1 MNRDK
6 NNSHQI
12 KGRDSNFE
20 LLRIW
25 AMFMIIIGHMS
36 WQAFEAD
43 QLSMGGRVFI
53 DLFCYGSKIAV
64 NLFLMIGIWF
74 LVDSDF
80 KASRVFKLYGSL
92 WFYSIFIT
100 VALIVSGLEV
110 STQDKIYSF
119 FPYLKNRM
127 WFVPQ
132 YITLILLSPFLKK
145 AYNGMSQASMRL
157 LIIVGFFMIGGVCSV
172 NYFMDTRLCATIWF
186 IYIYFVIAYYKQYVS
201 DKITHKYYFLFGGIT
216 IYFILVG
223 GALVCLSHTGTVYN
237 IVVQYIA
244 QYLCDFKSIPN
255 FICSFCIFIFFS
267 KLDIGSNRV
276 INELSKNTL
285 DVYMI
290 HQHPAFY
297 MILWTVVCKTHSWQS
312 SDYFILIYMGTAIA
326 LYLACSIVG
335 RLRVRLIEP
344 LWIKSKLFKKFCDT
358 IDKLYLPITSDQSL
372 TTKNR

>member
-6 NNSHQI
+6 NNSHQR

-25 AMFMIIIGHMS
+25 ATFMIIIGHMS
-36 WQAFEAD
+36 WQAFDNE
-43 QLSMGGRVFI
+43 LVNVGGRVFI

-64 NLFLMIGIWF
+64 NLFLMVGIWF
-74 LVDSDF
+74 MADSDF
-80 KASRVFKLYGSL
+80 RASRVLKLHGAL
-92 WFYSIFIT
+92 WFYSVFIT
-100 VALIVSGLEV
+100 IALIVLGVDV
-110 STQDKIYSF
+110 STQDTIECF
-119 FPYLKNRM
+119 FPYLKAWM
-127 WFVPQ
+127 WFVPS
-132 YITLILLSPFLKK
+132 YISLLLLSPFLKK
-145 AYNGMSQASMRL
+145 VYADMGRVNMRL
-157 LIIVGFFMIGGVCSV
+157 MIIVGFFLISGISSV
-172 NYFMDTRLCATIWF
+172 TKFMDTRLCATIWF
-186 IYIYFVIAYYKQYVS
+186 IYIYFVIAYYKQYVAAG
-201 DKITHKYYFLFGGIT
+201 ITRKYYFLLGGIA
-216 IYFILVG
+216 IYFLLVG
-223 GALVCLSHTGTVYN
+223 GALACHTHTGTLFVIGERYTT
-237 IVVQYIA
+237 
-244 QYLCDFKSIPN
+244 QYLCDYKSIPN

-335 RLRVRLIEP
+335 RLRVWLIEP
-344 LWIKSKLFKKFCDT
+344 LWIKSKLFKKLCDT